1 MSYEALLRDQDIN
14 NLRYISKMNEYKFLK
29 KIYLEDKMN
38 FFKDIFRKK
47 STSSGLDNEIVL
59 NNEDKLLKIA
69 EAMGEIAFHLGGLE
83 DSLKD
88 EHDNE
93 DLRNIR
99 NKFELNYHKALLI
112 TNNISSKHSSFFFPA
127 NLSEISL
134 VRKLVEII
142 EKYTS
147 DER

>member
-1 MSYEALLRDQDIN
+1 
-14 NLRYISKMNEYKFLK
+14 MNEYKFLK

-47 STSSGLDNEIVL
+47 STNSGLDNEIVL

-83 DSLKD
+83 DSL
-88 EHDNE
+88 ESEQDNE
-93 DLRNIR
+93 DLQNIK
-99 NKFELNYHKALLI
+99 NKFELNYYKVLLI
-112 TNNISSKHSSFFFPA
+112 TYDIDSKHRLFFFPA

-134 VRKLVEII
+134 VTKLVEII

-147 DER
+147 DEH

>member
-1 MSYEALLRDQDIN
+1 MSYEALLRNQDVN
-14 NLRYISKMNEYKFLK
+14 NLRYISKMDEYKFLK

-47 STSSGLDNEIVL
+47 NSSSSTDNTIVL
-59 NNEDKLLKIA
+59 NDKSKLLKIA
-69 EAMGEIAFHLGGLE
+69 EAMGEVAFHLGGLE
-83 DSLKD
+83 DSL
-88 EHDNE
+88 ESERDNE
-93 DLRNIR
+93 DLRNIK
-99 NKFELNYHKALLI
+99 NKFELNYYKALLI
-112 TNNISSKHSSFFFPA
+112 MYDIDSKHRSFFFPA

-134 VRKLVEII
+134 VTKLVEII